1 MAFKIFYLSKNLL
14 LLVTTFLILLSGYL
28 GYKSSEKK
36 IVEIPNLITESF
48 SCATNSASN
57 PAKFVAFIT
66 DQPMAAQ
73 LLSQLCSNPVINR
86 QYGKVEVHWSHNE
99 QEVSQYVGKGI
110 ANLALVK
117 ENVMQAF
124 ASQVTHGYKIIAQY
138 EDYSAYLFSLKEK
151 PLLTKEYLWGK
162 KLGLL
167 DYPSSRSGHIVPK
180 RLLTELGIS
189 DDNMQI
195 TYVKSHEA
203 LRELLASGKVD
214 LISSYWQQ
222 QDVKRFSA
230 NYITPIE
237 TQVSGSKWYLTMTT
251 NNTDLLCALQH
262 SLLVLSN
269 EIHSPYY
276 SSLTLVPF
284 ACPSIEDSR
293 LKELKDEP

>member
-1 MAFKIFYLSKNLL
+1 MAFNIIYLSKNHLL
-14 LLVTTFLILLSGYL
+14 LISIFLALLSGYL
-28 GYKSSEKK
+28 GYTKSEKK
-36 IVEIPNLITESF
+36 IVEIPNLITESL
-48 SCATNSASN
+48 SCNTQSATNAEI
-57 PAKFVAFIT
+57 FVAFIT

-73 LLSQLCSNPVINR
+73 LLSNLCSNSVINR

-99 QEVSQYVGKGI
+99 QEISQYVGKGI

-124 ASQVTHGYKIIAQY
+124 ATQVTHGYKIIAQY
-138 EDYSAYLFSLKEK
+138 QDYSAYFFSLKEK
-151 PLLTKEYLWGK
+151 PQLNKEYLWGK

-180 RLLTELGIS
+180 RLLTELGIG

-214 LISSYWQQ
+214 LISSFWQE
-222 QDVKRFSA
+222 QDSERFSV

-237 TQVSGSKWYLTMTT
+237 TQVSGSKWYLKMAT
-251 NNTDLLCALQH
+251 NNTDLWCALQD
-262 SLLVLSN
+262 SLFRLSH
-269 EIHSPYY
+269 EIHSQYY
-276 SSLTLVPF
+276 STLKLS
-284 ACPSIEDSR
+284 ALGCN
-293 LKELKDEP
+293 LKPDAQLQEQQDEP